1 MKIITALLTT
11 MSIFLLPI
19 KGLLLTMIL
28 FVLVDTGFAIYATI
42 KLKGINSYKSTSFF
56 NIVIK
61 SFFYEVTII
70 MAYFIDIHILDGALM
85 AIPFFLTKAMTCV
98 WLYNEI
104 KSCDE
109 TSMKL
114 GNRSIWVIVKE
125 LIDKLKSLKKDLNDI
140 KEE

>member
-42 KLKGINSYKSTSFF
+42 KLKGIKSYKSTSFF

-70 MAYFIDIHILDGALM
+70 MAYFIDIHILEGTLM
-85 AIPFFLTKAMTCV
+85 AIPFFITKAMTCV
-98 WLYNEI
+98 WLYNEV

-140 KEE
+140 KED